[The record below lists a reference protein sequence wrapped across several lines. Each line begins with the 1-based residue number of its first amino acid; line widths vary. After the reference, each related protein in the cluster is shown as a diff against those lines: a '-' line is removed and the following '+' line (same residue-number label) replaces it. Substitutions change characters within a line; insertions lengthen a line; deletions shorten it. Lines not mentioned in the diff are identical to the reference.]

1 MALHRSSGRWQ
12 LGLGLAALTACL
24 WGMLPLML
32 DITLQVLDP
41 VTITWFRFVVAFSV
55 LGIGLG
61 LRGEWPQRR
70 QLTRSLVIQ
79 LAIATVFLGAN
90 YLAFL
95 VGLDMTSAGTAEV
108 VIQLAPLLLALGGLV
123 VYGERYTLRQWSGLG
138 VLLAGMAWFL
148 IDTVGVTSIE
158 PKNYWLGSAIV
169 VLAAVLWAVYALLQK
184 QLLLKLSSPQIML
197 TIYGGCAVMYSFG
210 AQPAALLEQTTVQW
224 MALLA
229 CAANTIVAYGAFAE
243 SLNHWE
249 ASRISAIIA
258 LTPILT
264 LIFVDI
270 AAWLWP
276 NWVEVEALSRWGWLA
291 ACIVVCGS
299 WIVVLGRRRHAPDP

>member
-24 WGMLPLML
+24 WGMLPLLL

-41 VTITWFRFVVAFSV
+41 VTITWFRFAIAFSV
-55 LGIGLG
+55 LGTWLG

-123 VYGERYTLRQWSGLG
+123 VYGERYTVRQ
-138 VLLAGMAWFL
+138 
-148 IDTVGVTSIE
+148 
-158 PKNYWLGSAIV
+158 
-169 VLAAVLWAVYALLQK
+169 
-184 QLLLKLSSPQIML
+184 
-197 TIYGGCAVMYSFG
+197 
-210 AQPAALLEQTTVQW
+210 
-224 MALLA
+224 
-229 CAANTIVAYGAFAE
+229 
-243 SLNHWE
+243 
-249 ASRISAIIA
+249 
-258 LTPILT
+258 
-264 LIFVDI
+264 
-270 AAWLWP
+270 
-276 NWVEVEALSRWGWLA
+276 
-291 ACIVVCGS
+291 
-299 WIVVLGRRRHAPDP
+299 

>member
-12 LGLGLAALTACL
+12 LGLGLAGLTACL
-24 WGMLPLML
+24 WGMLPLLL
-32 DITLQVLDP
+32 DIALQVLDP

-55 LGIGLG
+55 LGVWLG

-70 QLTRSLVIQ
+70 QLTRPLVIQ

-123 VYGERYTLRQWSGLG
+123 VYGELYAVRQWVGLG

-148 IDTVGVTSIE
+148 LDTVGVTTVA
-158 PKNYWLGSAIV
+158 PQNYWLGSGII

-184 QLLLKLSSPQIML
+184 QLLVTLSSPQIML
-197 TIYGGCAVMYSFG
+197 VLYGGCSILYSFG
-210 AQPAALLEQTTVQW
+210 AKPAMLFEQTPIQW
-224 MALLA
+224 MALIA
-229 CAANTIVAYGAFAE
+229 CAANTLVAYGAFAE

-264 LIFVDI
+264 LVFVEL
-270 AAWLWP
+270 AAWVWP
-276 NWVEVEALSRWGWLA
+276 QQVAVEALSRWGWIA
-291 ACIVVCGS
+291 ACVVVCGS
-299 WIVVLGRRRHAPDP
+299 WIVVLGRRYAPKS

>member
-24 WGMLPLML
+24 WGMLPLLL

-41 VTITWFRFVVAFSV
+41 VTITWFRFAIAFSV
-55 LGIGLG
+55 LGTWLG

-123 VYGERYTLRQWSGLG
+123 VYGERYTVRQWMGLG

-148 IDTVGVTSIE
+148 LDTVGVTTIE
-158 PKNYWLGSAIV
+158 PRNYWLGSAII
-169 VLAAVLWAVYALLQK
+169 VLAAILWVVYALLQK
-184 QLLLKLSSPQIML
+184 QLLLKLSSSQIMVVL
-197 TIYGGCAVMYSFG
+197 YGGCSILYSFG
-210 AQPAALLEQTTVQW
+210 AKPVLLLEQTTTQW
-224 MALLA
+224 IALLA
-229 CAANTIVAYGAFAE
+229 CAANTLVAYGAFAE

-264 LIFVDI
+264 LVFVDL
-270 AAWLWP
+270 AAWVWP
-276 NWVEVEALSRWGWLA
+276 EQVAVEALSRWGWIA
-291 ACIVVCGS
+291 ACVVVCGS
-299 WIVVLGRRRHAPDP
+299 WIVVLGRRHVPKQ